1 MSESVK
7 KARRYKHAPH
17 TAWRRVDD
25 ETIIL
30 DLNSSVY
37 YSLND
42 TGSLIWERLEKGAE
56 PESIAAELC
65 AEFSVQPDAASRDIA
80 QIVASLHKENLLIP
94 A

>member
-1 MSESVK
+1 MSEPVI
-7 KARRYKHAPH
+7 KAKRFKHAPH

-42 TGSLIWERLEKGAE
+42 TGSLIWERLGKGAE
-56 PESIAAELC
+56 PASIAAELC
-65 AEFSVQPDAASRDIA
+65 VEFSVKPEAASRDIA
-80 QIVASLHKENLLIP
+80 AIVARLHKENLLIP